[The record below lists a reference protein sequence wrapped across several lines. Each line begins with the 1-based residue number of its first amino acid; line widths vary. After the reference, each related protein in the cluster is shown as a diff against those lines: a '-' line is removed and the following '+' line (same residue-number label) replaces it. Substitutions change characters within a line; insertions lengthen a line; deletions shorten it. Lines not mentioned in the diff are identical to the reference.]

1 MTTASWWG
9 IRIAKKV
16 NRNNITQG
24 LSHEAKV
31 FYLSAKAL
39 FKIFAEWLKTEEN
52 DICIIGTEREIML
65 TVSLGVIAFNEE
77 KYIGNL
83 LKDIINQDYPHKQME
98 IILVD
103 SKSKDSTRQIMNQ
116 FRKDNKENFI
126 DIKVLDN
133 PKKTQPCGWNV
144 AL

>member
-39 FKIFAEWLKTEEN
+39 FKVVAE
-52 DICIIGTEREIML
+52 
-65 TVSLGVIAFNEE
+65 SLEAE
-77 KYIGNL
+77 K
-83 LKDIINQDYPHKQME
+83 E
-98 IILVD
+98 
-103 SKSKDSTRQIMNQ
+103 
-116 FRKDNKENFI
+116 
-126 DIKVLDN
+126 
-133 PKKTQPCGWNV
+133 
-144 AL
+144 